1 MKPDQTLRGKYFPHT
16 TTTPFMRQSGRNA
29 VDVKLEG
36 VEEIHNRAQRRRR
49 ISRERKAKRG
59 EEN

>member
-1 MKPDQTLRGKYFPHT
+1 MKPNQTMRGKYRV
-16 TTTPFMRQSGRNA
+16 TTPFMRQSGRNA
-29 VDVKLEG
+29 ADVKLEG
-36 VEEIHNRAQRRRR
+36 VEEVHNRAQRRRR

>member
-1 MKPDQTLRGKYFPHT
+1 MKPDQTLRGKYFPH
-16 TTTPFMRQSGRNA
+16 TTPFMRQSGRNA